1 MTPIKRP
8 PVFDVDHALKVYYGK
23 GYISNADIKQI
34 FGVKADTSVARLKKT
49 VKAKEREENIPVVVP
64 HHVNARIAFEVWR
77 IDVEELERNRRKLAK
92 LGLEEASG

>member
-34 FGVKADTSVARLKKT
+34 FGVK
-49 VKAKEREENIPVVVP
+49 
-64 HHVNARIAFEVWR
+64 
-77 IDVEELERNRRKLAK
+77 VEELERNRRKLAK
-92 LGLEEASG
+92 LGLEEAK

>member
-23 GYISNADIKQI
+23 GYISNSDIKQI
-34 FGVKADTSVARLKKT
+34 FGVKADTSVKRLKEP
-49 VKAKEREENIPVVVP
+49 VKAAEIEKKVPVVVP

-92 LGLEEASG
+92 LGLEEATG